1 MRKVSFLTASPG
13 NVTAFSS
20 RHEYGWNEY
29 LGDTY
34 ETIKSRSIC
43 NLKGSYKKCLIH
55 FAAMGDCTELLQS
68 LLGLGAPFSY
78 RDQNKRTCKTRK
90 CAKSIEIP
98 LRMRMRLP
106 RSTSGQVKARNIFI
120 KLSTVIVGLKAPAA
134 QIVVRNLSRPKA
146 ARIRG
151 PRKPHSK
158 LRMMVYMR
166 EDLGFACIVPHG
178 PQIGSSLLRNG

>member
-1 MRKVSFLTASPG
+1 MQPQKLVQ
-13 NVTAFSS
+13 
-20 RHEYGWNEY
+20 
-29 LGDTY
+29 
-34 ETIKSRSIC
+34 
-43 NLKGSYKKCLIH
+43 KCLIH
-55 FAAMGDCTELLQS
+55 FAAVGDCTELLQS

-90 CAKSIEIP
+90 CAKSIETP

-106 RSTSGQVKARNIFI
+106 RSACGQVKARNILI

-134 QIVVRNLSRPKA
+134 QIVVRRLSRPKA

-151 PRKPHSK
+151 LRKPHLK
-158 LRMMVYMR
+158 LRR
-166 EDLGFACIVPHG
+166 RFTWEDLAFTCIVPHG